1 MNQIKEKSKLWLII
15 KNFFT
20 YLNNTL
26 LNFSPSFQTYTA
38 YFKIN
43 FTLFCF
49 ESYLLIIPRTKLDPL
64 LSLLGCQII
73 TRAQI
78 IKFKRSNFGNTRKK
92 IIKNKGLYSFY
103 KCAKTRS
110 RCASNL
116 GLLQKE
122 MILSPSSQE
131 M

>member
-1 MNQIKEKSKLWLII
+1 MSYNNYTGKTPINQIKEKSKLWLII

-64 LSLLGCQII
+64 LSLLGCQSI

-78 IKFKRSNFGNTRKK
+78 IKFKRSNFLGTLERKLLR
-92 IIKNKGLYSFY
+92 IKGSTFFINVPKLAPGVHL
-103 KCAKTRS
+103 T
-110 RCASNL
+110 
-116 GLLQKE
+116 
-122 MILSPSSQE
+122 
-131 M
+131 